1 MFFQECACFSYI
13 AVLIPTVTYSL
24 SPYRCAMKTSIAIVL
39 AAVLTGGTL
48 FAQDAPAEAGGA
60 AKTQLGLVISGN
72 ITRNIVDYHVAG
84 PVRSYE
90 LGSLFGIAA
99 DIPIG
104 QDMAVV
110 ASLGYYTLAFKDK
123 NTAIDMMPARL
134 DDFDLVLPKDIPS
147 LQELTTEGTFNYFTI
162 TPMFR
167 YYNFCVG
174 FSVGIPLG
182 ATITN
187 SNMGSDEYIYPISS
201 TGEFYILRKDISP
214 PSSERNLLVEGRIAG
229 DWALMSS
236 ETGSL
241 HFNIMASYPFT
252 DMIKSNKGEPDN
264 LRWAN
269 KGLRNLPHLDDNFR
283 LPSIQA
289 GISYL
294 FNLSK

>member
-1 MFFQECACFSYI
+1 
-13 AVLIPTVTYSL
+13 
-24 SPYRCAMKTSIAIVL
+24 MKTSIAILV

-48 FAQDAPAEAGGA
+48 CAQDAPKESSSD

-90 LGSLFGIAA
+90 LGSLFGFAA
-99 DIPIG
+99 DIPVG

-123 NTAIDMMPARL
+123 NTAIDMMPARE
-134 DDFDLVLPKDIPS
+134 DDYDIVLPKDIPGLS
-147 LQELTTEGTFNYFTI
+147 ELTTEGTFNYFAI

-167 YYNFCVG
+167 YYNFCIG
-174 FSVGIPLG
+174 FSVGIPLD

-187 SNMGSDEYIYPISS
+187 SNYEGKETYSIPS
-201 TGEFYILRKDISP
+201 TGEDYVLRHDISP

-229 DWALMSS
+229 DWALVSS

-241 HFNIMASYPFT
+241 HFTLTASYPFT
-252 DMIKSNKGEPDN
+252 NMIKSSKGESDMRIRPT
-264 LRWAN
+264 A
-269 KGLRNLPHLDDNFR
+269 GLRNLPHLDDNFR

-294 FNLSK
+294 FSLTK